1 MMMRVST
8 RLYDMCV
15 YLD

>member
-1 MMMRVST
+1 MMRVST

>member
-8 RLYDMCV
+8 RPYEMMI

>member
-1 MMMRVST
+1 MMRVST
-8 RLYDMCV
+8 RLYEMMI

>member
-1 MMMRVST
+1 MMRVST
-8 RLYDMCV
+8 RPYDMCV

>member
-8 RLYDMCV
+8 RLYEMMI